1 MGRARSHEGLLQI
14 AIDGPVAAGKGTV
27 ARILAERLGWL
38 YVDTGAMYRAAAL
51 LAKRAGVSFDD
62 AKAIAGLVDRSH
74 FEMRN
79 PTDNE
84 RDGRL
89 TTLVVDGE
97 DVSWNIRTEEIS
109 RGASMVAAHLE
120 VRRALVEKQ
129 QKIATLHNVV
139 MEGRD
144 ITFRVLPKAQFK
156 IFLTASEE
164 ERAKRRYHQLIE
176 RGVEAD
182 YETVLD
188 DLRARDRR
196 DSERGTD
203 PLHIVEDAWVFDTTG
218 MKITEVVERILDKV
232 RPIVSGRE
240 V

>member
-1 MGRARSHEGLLQI
+1 MGKSRTREGLVQI

-62 AKAIAGLVDRSH
+62 SKAIASLVDRSH

-79 PTDNE
+79 PTDTE

-97 DVSWNIRTEEIS
+97 DVSWKIRTEEFS
-109 RGASMVAAHLE
+109 RGSSMVAAHQE

-129 QKIATLHNVV
+129 QKIATLPHTV
-139 MEGRD
+139 M
-144 ITFRVLPKAQFK
+144 
-156 IFLTASEE
+156 
-164 ERAKRRYHQLIE
+164 
-176 RGVEAD
+176 
-182 YETVLD
+182 
-188 DLRARDRR
+188 
-196 DSERGTD
+196 
-203 PLHIVEDAWVFDTTG
+203 
-218 MKITEVVERILDKV
+218 
-232 RPIVSGRE
+232 
-240 V
+240 

>member
-1 MGRARSHEGLLQI
+1 MGKARTREGLVQI

-62 AKAIAGLVDRSH
+62 SKAIASLVDRSH

-79 PTDNE
+79 PTRAE

-97 DVSWNIRTEEIS
+97 DVSWKIRTEEFS
-109 RGASMVAAHLE
+109 RGSSMVAAHQE
-120 VRRALVEKQ
+120 VRRALVKKQ

-144 ITFRVLPKAQFK
+144 ITFRVLPKAQLK

-164 ERAKRRYHQLIE
+164 ERAKRRHHQLIE
-176 RGVEAD
+176 RGVDAD
-182 YETVLD
+182 YNTVLD
-188 DLRARDRR
+188 DLRTRDWR

-218 MKITEVVERILDKV
+218 MKISEVVERILDKV
-232 RPIVSGRE
+232 RPIISGSNN
-240 V
+240 

>member
-1 MGRARSHEGLLQI
+1 MSKARTRESLVQI

-51 LAKRAGVSFDD
+51 LARRAGVSFEDS
-62 AKAIAGLVDRSH
+62 KAIASLVDRSH

-79 PTDNE
+79 PTDTE

-97 DVSWNIRTEEIS
+97 DVSWKIRTEEFS
-109 RGASMVAAHLE
+109 RGASMVAAHQE
-120 VRRALVEKQ
+120 VRRSLVEKQ

-144 ITFRVLPKAQFK
+144 ITFRVLPKAQLK

-164 ERAKRRYHQLIE
+164 ERAKRRHHQLIE
-176 RGVEAD
+176 RGVDAD
-182 YETVLD
+182 YNTVLD
-188 DLRARDRR
+188 DLRTRDWR

-218 MKITEVVERILDKV
+218 MKISEVVERILDKV
-232 RPIVSGRE
+232 RPIISGSNN
-240 V
+240 